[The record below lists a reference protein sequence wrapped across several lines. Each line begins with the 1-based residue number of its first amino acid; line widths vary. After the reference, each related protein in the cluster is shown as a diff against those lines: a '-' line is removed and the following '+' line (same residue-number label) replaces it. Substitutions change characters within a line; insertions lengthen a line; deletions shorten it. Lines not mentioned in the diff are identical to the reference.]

1 MPATLS
7 RVAGVAFA
15 DTRALR
21 ARFDLPADLLTADR
35 ANAKLAKGAALGR
48 AVILHHLPARALA
61 QAITPAELTGAA
73 CRGHLPAVL
82 ELAERTGSSAAA
94 LAHNGCPW
102 ATAGCAEACLAW
114 AGRAGTGATTIP
126 AARARRTLAMVADP
140 EAYGRAVLL
149 DSLRHWRRAQAEGLP
164 LAVRLRGTDEGP
176 AVGWHRLPCPIT
188 RAEAEAVADAYGAE
202 LTPGALP
209 LPQRLAALP
218 GCRPY
223 DYSAAH
229 VGGPLGL
236 DAQRAAGVDITSS
249 FKADRATAVRDALA
263 ALGAGFRLA
272 VPVDLPRG
280 AAIPSALIL
289 RAQGERSSVRVATV
303 DGDAHD
309 HRWADP
315 QGVAVILRTK
325 RSAGARAEV
334 ADPFSLAPH
343 DRPQPLADG
352 SARLIW

>member
-7 RVAGVAFA
+7 RVAGVAFP
-15 DTRALR
+15 DIRELR
-21 ARFDLPADLLTADR
+21 ARFNLPADLLTTDR
-35 ANAKLAKGAALGR
+35 GNAKLAKGAARAR
-48 AVILHHLPARALA
+48 AVILHHLPAAALA
-61 QAITPAELTGAA
+61 QAITPGELTPASP
-73 CRGHLPAVL
+73 RGFLPDVFD
-82 ELAERTGSSAAA
+82 LAERAGSSAAA

-102 ATAGCAEACLAW
+102 ATAGCSEACLAW
-114 AGRAGTGATTIP
+114 AGRAGMGATIP

-140 EAYGRAVLL
+140 EAYARAVLL
-149 DSLRHWRRAQAEGLP
+149 DALRHWRRAQAEGLP

-176 AVGWHRLPCPIT
+176 AMGWHRLPCPIS
-188 RAEAEAVADAYGAE
+188 RAEAEAIADAYGAE
-202 LTPGALP
+202 LAPGALP

-218 GCRPY
+218 GCHPY
-223 DYSAAH
+223 EYSAAP

-236 DAQRAAGVDITSS
+236 EAQRAAGVDVTSS
-249 FKADRATAVRDALA
+249 FKADRRRAVRDGLA

-289 RAQGERSSVRVATV
+289 RAKGERSSVRFATV
-303 DGDAHD
+303 DGDASD
-309 HRWADP
+309 HRWLDP
-315 QGVAVILRTK
+315 HGVAVILRTK

-334 ADPFSLAPH
+334 ADPFSLAAH

-352 SARLIW
+352 VARLVW